1 MDLRTGNGVREH
13 RISFL
18 SRAWTATTAA
28 RQDEQRCARGPA
40 LEPGVDWTIYLL
52 SAWEFG
58 VAKGGLVGSGTRTVR
73 DCLLVVLEDMRNA
86 KNSRFLTFIASLC
99 DFWARVVVNEG
110 SLTRKSNTK
119 QNTSDTPA
127 GQSLN

>member
-1 MDLRTGNGVREH
+1 MDLRTGHGVREH

-58 VAKGGLVGSGTRTVR
+58 VAKEGVGWKRDKDGTGLSLGGPRR
-73 DCLLVVLEDMRNA
+73 YEKC
-86 KNSRFLTFIASLC
+86 
-99 DFWARVVVNEG
+99 
-110 SLTRKSNTK
+110 
-119 QNTSDTPA
+119 
-127 GQSLN
+127 